1 MSLLLDTAED
11 FTILDKITSTSTF
24 GGYDAVYV
32 DGATIQASIYVM
44 SPQEILAAQA
54 SQSKA
59 RYTILT
65 SKAVNLQYHD
75 VLRRES
81 DGKIFRITTDGDDEK
96 TPKSAGL
103 NLRKVEAE
111 EWELPR
117 A

>member
-1 MSLLLDTAED
+1 MSLLLDTAEN
-11 FTILDKITSTSTF
+11 FIILDKTTTANSF

-44 SPQEILAAQA
+44 SAQEILAAQA
-54 SQSKA
+54 SQSQA

-81 DGKIFRITTDGDDEK
+81 DGKIFRITTDGDDDK
-96 TPKSAGL
+96 TPESAGL
-103 NLRKVEAE
+103 NLRKVDAE
-111 EWELPR
+111 EWEVPR